1 VRFPRGLT
9 PWLSE
14 LAAHNERAWFQ
25 AHKAE
30 YDALVREPA
39 LAFLRDL
46 ASPMAALAP
55 QIRVDERALF
65 RIQRDTRFSRDKTP
79 YKTHVGL
86 HLRHIL
92 ARDVHAPGFYL
103 HLAPMGA
110 DGPAAAEGEPSSG
123 CWFGAG
129 LWQPDGPTTRRIR
142 AHLLAHPDAWRARLD
157 RLAQRG
163 LRVDGPRLVR
173 PPPGV
178 DAAHPLVD
186 ALRLKSFVA
195 VAPLD
200 PADLTDGDAVA
211 TFLARCA
218 DAIPLV
224 EGLCE
229 ALDLPW

>member
-1 VRFPRGLT
+1 MRFPRALT
-9 PWLSE
+9 PWLTE
-14 LAAHNERAWFQ
+14 LAAHNERAWFH

-30 YDALVREPA
+30 YEALVREPSM
-39 LAFLRDL
+39 AFLHAL
-46 ASPMAALAP
+46 SAPMASLAP

-65 RIQRDTRFSRDKTP
+65 RMQRDTRFSRDKTP

-86 HLRHIL
+86 HLRHVL

-103 HLAPMGA
+103 HLAPPGA
-110 DGPAAAEGEPSSG
+110 DGPTATDGEPSSG

-142 AHLLAHPDAWRARLD
+142 AHLLAHPDAWRD
-157 RLAQRG
+157 RLAALDGRG
-163 LRVDGPRLVR
+163 LRLDGPRLVR

-178 DAAHPLVD
+178 DPAHPLVD

-195 VAPLD
+195 VVPLD
-200 PADLTDGDAVA
+200 PQELTDGDAVT

-218 DAIPLV
+218 DAAPLV
-224 EGLCE
+224 EGLCA

>member
-1 VRFPRGLT
+1 MRFPRGLT
-9 PWLSE
+9 PWLTE
-14 LAAHNERAWFQ
+14 LANHNERAWFH
-25 AHKAE
+25 AHKSE
-30 YDALVREPA
+30 YESLVREPA
-39 LAFLRDL
+39 RAFLR
-46 ASPMAALAP
+46 AVSGPMASMAP

-65 RIQRDTRFSRDKTP
+65 RIQRDTRFSRDKRP

-103 HLAPMGA
+103 HLSPTVAE
-110 DGPAAAEGEPSSG
+110 GPTAVDGEPSSG

-157 RLAQRG
+157 ALAARG
-163 LRVDGPRLVR
+163 LHVDGPRLAR

-178 DAAHPLVD
+178 NAEHPLVD

-200 PADLTDGDAVA
+200 PDDLTDGDAAA

-224 EGLCE
+224 QGLCA